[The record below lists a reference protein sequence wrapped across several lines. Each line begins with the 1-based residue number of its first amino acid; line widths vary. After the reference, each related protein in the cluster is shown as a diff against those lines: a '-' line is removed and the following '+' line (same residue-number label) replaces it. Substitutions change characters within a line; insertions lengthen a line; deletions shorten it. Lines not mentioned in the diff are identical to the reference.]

1 MPFAGEILATCREP
15 RVGGVQW
22 RNGVKDVGW
31 DSEPRGVVPLDGKED
46 IFLRPSGLFF
56 CSKNSTDVRLMNERK
71 SNKR

>member
-1 MPFAGEILATCREP
+1 M
-15 RVGGVQW
+15 QW
-22 RNGVKDVGW
+22 RNRVKDVGW
-31 DSEPRGVVPLDGKED
+31 DSEPGGVVPLDGKED